1 MFRASW
7 AIDLQSCNQSVL
19 LNVEIATLLF
29 TIHFGFP
36 WRSLFMMFFVS
47 YWCVWSHNLDRCLTS
62 VPDTFT
68 GADGPHPTIQIHG
81 CRHGHDL
88 WQGVSWQRWLPDCR
102 GGQRPATSHP
112 APGGQVSPTRT
123 EQVHGANCWAVGHL
137 DTGEGTVTVTFF
149 KIKSF
154 LLTCIG
160 LVLYWQIGPS
170 GKFIIAFQ
178 APVQCCFM
186 STETVRTIRD
196 GEPRTA
202 TSAFKQLPSSVL

>member
-1 MFRASW
+1 MWKLQPYYSQYILDFHEDLCSW
-7 AIDLQSCNQSVL
+7 CSLLAIGVCEV
-19 LNVEIATLLF
+19 
-29 TIHFGFP
+29 TILTGV
-36 WRSLFMMFFVS
+36 WRVYLI
-47 YWCVWSHNLDRCLTS
+47 
-62 VPDTFT
+62 TFT

-137 DTGEGTVTVTFF
+137 DTGEGTVTVTIF
-149 KIKSF
+149 KIKYF

-160 LVLYWQIGPS
+160 LYLYWQIGPS

-196 GEPRTA
+196 GEPRMA
-202 TSAFKQLPSSVL
+202 TSSFKQLPSSVL